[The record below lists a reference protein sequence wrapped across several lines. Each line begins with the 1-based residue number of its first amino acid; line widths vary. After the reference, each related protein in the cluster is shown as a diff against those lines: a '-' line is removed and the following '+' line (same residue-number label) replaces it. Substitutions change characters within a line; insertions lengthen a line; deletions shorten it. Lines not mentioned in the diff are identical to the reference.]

1 MTHVSAA
8 RRVHGPS
15 PRLARFGES
24 VFARISRLAQEH
36 RAVNL
41 GQGFPN
47 FDGPDFVKDAAITA
61 IREGFG
67 QYARSSGLPETNAAI
82 AARWAADGG
91 FAVYPDREVTVT
103 AGCTE
108 AIAAALLGL
117 LSAGD
122 EVILVEPFYDSYP
135 AVVAMAGGAVRTVR
149 MEPPDFAF
157 PVEALERAVTPRTRV
172 LLINTPHN
180 PTGRVYGAEE
190 LAAIAEVAQRHDL
203 VVLSDEVYEQIV
215 FQGRH
220 RSIATLPGMRER
232 TIVLSSLG
240 KTFSLTGW
248 KIGWTIAP
256 PALTAAVRAAHQ
268 FLTFAAA
275 TPLQRAAAEALA
287 APESYYRQ
295 LRAEYLTRRDAML
308 EELRSAGFDPIVP
321 HGSYF
326 VVADHRRFGFADD
339 ESFCE
344 HLIREVGVAA
354 IPCSAFYEPPQ
365 ERGLVRFAFCK
376 TPETIREAGARMR
389 DRLRPR

>member
-1 MTHVSAA
+1 MTTTNEI
-8 RRVHGPS
+8 RPHGVS

-24 VFARISRLAQEH
+24 VFARISRLAAEH
-36 RAVNL
+36 GAVNL

-47 FDGPDFVKDAAITA
+47 FDGPEFVKEAGVRA

-67 QYARSSGLPETNAAI
+67 QYARSSGLAEANTAI
-82 AARWAADGG
+82 AARWARDGN
-91 FAVYPDREVTVT
+91 FQVDPDREVTVT

-108 AIAAALLGL
+108 AIAAAIMGL
-117 LSAGD
+117 VSPGD

-135 AVVAMAGGAVRTVR
+135 AVVTMAGGVVRTIR

-157 PVEALERAVTPRTRV
+157 PIDALRRAITPRSRV

-180 PTGRVYGAEE
+180 PTGRVYDDSE
-190 LAAIAEVAQRHDL
+190 LAEIADLAQRHDL
-203 VVLSDEVYEQIV
+203 VVLSDEVYEKIV
-215 FQGRH
+215 LEGTH
-220 RSIATLPGMRER
+220 RTIASLPGMRER

-256 PALTAAVRAAHQ
+256 PPLTAAVRAAHQ

-275 TPLQRAAAEALA
+275 TPLQRAAVTALA
-287 APESYYRQ
+287 APDAYYAQ
-295 LRAEYLTRRDAML
+295 LHAEYLDRRELML
-308 EELRSAGFDPIVP
+308 TELRSAGFDPIVP
-321 HGSYF
+321 QGSYF
-326 VVADHRRFGFADD
+326 VVADHRRFGMEQDT
-339 ESFCE
+339 EFCE

-354 IPCSAFYEPPQ
+354 IPCSAFYEPPR
-365 ERGLVRFAFCK
+365 EHSLVRFAFCK

-389 DRLRPR
+389 ARLRPR